1 MDSNTKR
8 KLVVGVAAGLLLV
21 GAGGAFA
28 AEKLTSPKEESQAV
42 INDAAK
48 RLGIE
53 PAKLNDALRGA
64 LEDRVDAAVADGRL
78 TKAEGEA
85 LKQKIEAGETPLIFG
100 GAGGPHGGFGPHGG
114 PGFGFGFHDNL
125 DAAAAYLGLT
135 QAELRTQL
143 ENGKS
148 LADVAKAQNKSV
160 PGLVDALTAGAKTKL
175 DAAVKAGKLT
185 RSQADEM
192 LTELKSHLTD
202 FVNGDGPRLRMH
214 VGPPGGGAKLDE
226 AAAYLGITE
235 EQLRSELANGKT
247 LAQVAKAHGKTAA
260 GLVDALVADVQ
271 KKLDAAVKAG
281 KLTQSE
287 ADDMAAELKSHI
299 TDLVDGKFPAPPFGG
314 PEGFHGGRGFRG
326 FHGAPGQPGA
336 PNGAFFGPPP
346 ATRTA

>member
-1 MDSNTKR
+1 MDSNAKR

-28 AEKLTSPKEESQAV
+28 AERLTSPKEESQAV

-53 PAKLNDALRGA
+53 PAKLNDALKGA
-64 LEDRVDAAVADGRL
+64 LEDRVDTAVADGRL

-85 LKQKIEAGETPLIFG
+85 LKQRIEAGDTPLFFG
-100 GAGGPHGGFGPHGG
+100 GAGPHGG
-114 PGFGFGFHDNL
+114 PGGFHDGFGFGFALHDGGGL
-125 DAAAAYLGLT
+125 AAAATYLGLT
-135 QAELRTQL
+135 PAELRTQL
-143 ENGKS
+143 SNGKS

-160 PGLVDALTAGAKTKL
+160 SGLVDALTADAKTKL
-175 DAAVKAGKLT
+175 DAAVKAGRLT
-185 RSQADEM
+185 QSQADDM
-192 LTELKSHLTD
+192 LAELKSHLTD
-202 FVNGDGPRLRMH
+202 FVNGNGPHLRMH
-214 VGPPGGGAKLDE
+214 VGPPDGGAKLDG

-287 ADDMAAELKSHI
+287 ADSMAAELKSHI
-299 TDLVDGKFPAPPFGG
+299 TDLVNGKFPAPPFGG
-314 PEGFHGGRGFRG
+314 PEGFRGRHGFRA
-326 FHGAPGQPGA
+326 FHGP

-346 ATRTA
+346 AARTA

>member
-1 MDSNTKR
+1 MDSNAKR

-53 PAKLNDALRGA
+53 PAKLNDALKGA

-85 LKQKIEAGETPLIFG
+85 LKQRIEAGDTPLLFG
-100 GAGGPHGGFGPHGG
+100 GVYPHGGPGGPHGGFGFGLHDGG
-114 PGFGFGFHDNL
+114 GL
-125 DAAAAYLGLT
+125 AAAAKYLGLT
-135 QAELRTQL
+135 PAELRTQL
-143 ENGKS
+143 SNGKS

-160 PGLVDALTAGAKTKL
+160 SGLVDALTADAKTKL
-175 DAAVKAGKLT
+175 DAAVKAGRLT
-185 RSQADEM
+185 QSQADDM
-192 LTELKSHLTD
+192 LAELKSHLTD
-202 FVNGDGPRLRMH
+202 FVNGNGPDMRMH
-214 VGPPGGGAKLDE
+214 VGPPDGGAKLDG
-226 AAAYLGITE
+226 AAHLGITE

-287 ADDMAAELKSHI
+287 ADSMAAELKSQI
-299 TDLVDGKFPAPPFGG
+299 TDLVNGKFPAPPFGG
-314 PEGFHGGRGFRG
+314 PEGFRGGHGFRG
-326 FHGAPGQPGA
+326 FHPGHGP

-346 ATRTA
+346 AARTA